1 MISGVLLE
9 NGDGGI
15 RTHVPVTRQP
25 HFECGSL
32 QPLRYVSRAFSSS
45 GHMCPPKPELLH
57 YTRLI
62 IFCVVLSRKK
72 MKEFLIFLCMES
84 PKPGKIRKEHKILQ
98 HFVKIF
104 YFILSK

>member
-1 MISGVLLE
+1 
-9 NGDGGI
+9 
-15 RTHVPVTRQP
+15 
-25 HFECGSL
+25 
-32 QPLRYVSRAFSSS
+32 
-45 GHMCPPKPELLH
+45 
-57 YTRLI
+57 
-62 IFCVVLSRKK
+62 